1 MIQNLLVKY
10 NMSEEY
16 KDSVERMVK
25 RGQGVRLPA
34 SIKRKNAIRLVNFKI
49 PSSKTIETKDNQIV

>member
-1 MIQNLLVKY
+1 
-10 NMSEEY
+10 MSEDY
-16 KDSVERMVK
+16 KNSVERMVK

-49 PSSKTIETKDNQIV
+49 PSSKTIETKDDSIV